1 MAAAAAA
8 AAAGGGSGAGG
19 PVPVAVA
26 GAGAGAGVGSLW
38 NPGSWHWETRN
49 YNKWAAEQLTARLA
63 AVVATGAAGSGGKP
77 AVEVKVVKVADMK
90 AEATINIRKGR
101 KIAVVDL
108 TFTVNWEGR
117 ATDGSSARV
126 TTGDAKCMDVM
137 QDDADDEFEVRV
149 TLTTAAG
156 GGGGGGAALVDA
168 ASRECMRTGGAAC
181 VRGAVR
187 AVIAALME
195 HDAAL
200 EAIALD
206 AKRRAAEAAKT
217 AAAVAESGAEKERI
231 AREQAAREAARV
243 EAETARVRE
252 AAGSDAALASELA
265 KAAAVAGTGSL
276 WNVGS
281 YHWEEKPLTGW
292 AKERLGELVKG
303 YDIDVP
309 GGAIRVVSV
318 DLTGDASLTIRKGKR
333 LVFFDFKVKAAWE
346 GTLINADGTV
356 TGTGDGELEIPEL
369 DQDAGDDYEVRVKAA
384 DDGGA
389 TDRALLDLFKK
400 HGMRAFRAKIAT
412 FVADMKART

>member
-206 AKRRAAEAAKT
+206 AKRRA
-217 AAAVAESGAEKERI
+217 G
-231 AREQAAREAARV
+231 
-243 EAETARVRE
+243 
-252 AAGSDAALASELA
+252 
-265 KAAAVAGTGSL
+265 AGTGSL